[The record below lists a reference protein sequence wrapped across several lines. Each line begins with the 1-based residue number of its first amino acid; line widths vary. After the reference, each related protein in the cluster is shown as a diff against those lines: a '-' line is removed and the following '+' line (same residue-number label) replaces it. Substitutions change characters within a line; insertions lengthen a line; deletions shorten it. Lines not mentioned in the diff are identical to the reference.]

1 VQCNDS
7 ERRAQLSEFLRS
19 KRTQL
24 SPSDVGL
31 VKGPRRRTPGLR
43 REEVADLAGVGHVWY
58 TWLEQ
63 ARGITPSFELLDRL
77 ASALK
82 LTGDERTYLHRLARP
97 HSDSPSS
104 DSPEIVDKSIIDM
117 IGSLEFRPAYV
128 RNLRWDLLASNHAH
142 KSIFGD
148 FSGVP
153 AEQRNMLW
161 LIFTDQRIK
170 KSLANW
176 DTVASHVVARFRAD
190 LSKIPDDS
198 RASALKNRLLEAS
211 SEFSRIWRQF
221 RIKEALNHSVQI
233 IEPKLGVITLDRVT
247 LLTESSSAQSV
258 IVYMPKDKVSETRLT
273 KTCARLRRESVCS
286 LRMGSEK

>member
-1 VQCNDS
+1 
-7 ERRAQLSEFLRS
+7 
-19 KRTQL
+19 
-24 SPSDVGL
+24 

-77 ASALK
+77 AGALK
-82 LTGDERTYLHRLARP
+82 LSSDERIYLHRLARP
-97 HSDSPSS
+97 HSDSLYS
-104 DSPEIVDKSIIDM
+104 DGPEIVDKSVIDM

-128 RNLRWDLLASNHAH
+128 RNLRWDLLAWNRAH
-142 KSIFGD
+142 KKIFGD

-161 LIFTDQRIK
+161 LIFTDQKIK

-176 DTVASHVVARFRAD
+176 DTVASQVVARFRVD
-190 LSKIPDDS
+190 LSKIPEDS
-198 RASALKNRLLEAS
+198 RALELKNRLLEAS
-211 SEFSRIWRQF
+211 PEFSCIWRQF

-233 IEPKLGVITLDRVT
+233 IEPKLGAITLDRVT
-247 LLTESSSAQSV
+247 LRTESDPAQSV

-273 KTCARLRRESVCS
+273 KACARLRRGSAS
-286 LRMGSEK
+286 NLRV